1 MGTVGRIGGPVG
13 LELGAGFIFAP
24 VRVTGTKESMI
35 DCGGGLNPFGKITWE
50 PSLASH
56 TVGVSRGLIGPG
68 TAAIV
73 GSAIA
78 SGTGWT
84 TALAGGPRIA
94 GGPIFPPLASPFP
107 FGIPSSPFP

>member
-1 MGTVGRIGGPVG
+1 
-13 LELGAGFIFAP
+13 
-24 VRVTGTKESMI
+24 MI
-35 DCGGGLNPFGKITWE
+35 CCGGGLNPLGKITWE
-50 PSLASH
+50 PSLAAH
-56 TVGVSRGLIGPG
+56 TVGPSLGFAAAG

-84 TALAGGPRIA
+84 GTALGGGPLIA